1 MLSKQNVI
9 VPDCALTLL
18 KISIKPK
25 MHFYTELLGL
35 DCDQLMDKKHCL
47 FILITFKNP
56 GLNII
61 SPHNSHFK

>member
-1 MLSKQNVI
+1 
-9 VPDCALTLL
+9 
-18 KISIKPK
+18 